1 MLSWTYIHIYFGLL
15 LLNKN
20 QFAILLIIISII
32 FGTLMGTFIKLAQE
46 ELNLFTTGFLRFFF
60 GFLIIIPYIL
70 KTKFTVFYTSNLKI
84 HILRSALNLPAM
96 LLGFAS
102 LAILPLEKMTA
113 IHFVVPL
120 LVTILAVIFLKEKI
134 YLYRSLALIIGF
146 LGVLIILRPGIV
158 DISIGIY
165 MALASSLIWS
175 VVIVLTKKVSK
186 DDSAITILSHQYLYM
201 SLFSLPLVIYFW
213 DQPNLKTI
221 IFILCAAMSGTILHI
236 ALNHAYRLVDVSMT
250 QPYSFLGLVL
260 SSVIGYFVFSDKP
273 DLYTWLGASVI
284 FCGVILISYRELQL
298 NKEITRKRLDIN
310 S

>member
-1 MLSWTYIHIYFGLL
+1 
-15 LLNKN
+15 
-20 QFAILLIIISII
+20 
-32 FGTLMGTFIKLAQE
+32 MGTFIKLAQA
-46 ELNLFTTGFLRFFF
+46 ELNVFTTGFLRFFF
-60 GFLIIIPYIL
+60 GLLIIIPYIL
-70 KTKFTVFYTSNLKI
+70 KTKFKVFYTSNLKI

-96 LLGFAS
+96 LLGFAA
-102 LAILPLEKMTA
+102 LAILPLEKITA

-120 LVTILAVIFLKEKI
+120 MVTILAVIFLKEKI

-165 MALASSLIWS
+165 MALTSSLIWS

-236 ALNHAYRLVDVSMT
+236 ALNHAYKLVDVSMT
-250 QPYSFLGLVL
+250 QPYSFLGLVV

>member
-1 MLSWTYIHIYFGLL
+1 M
-15 LLNKN
+15 
-20 QFAILLIIISII
+20 A
-32 FGTLMGTFIKLAQE
+32 TFIKLAQE
-46 ELNLFTTGFLRFFF
+46 ELNVFTTGFLRFFF

-70 KTKFTVFYTSNLKI
+70 KTKFKVFNTSNLKI

-96 LLGFAS
+96 LLGFAA
-102 LAILPLEKMTA
+102 LAILPLEKITA

-165 MALASSLIWS
+165 MALTSSLIWS
-175 VVIVLTKKVSK
+175 VVIILTKKVSK

-236 ALNHAYRLVDVSMT
+236 ALNHAYKLVDVSMT
-250 QPYSFLGLVL
+250 QPYSFLGLVA